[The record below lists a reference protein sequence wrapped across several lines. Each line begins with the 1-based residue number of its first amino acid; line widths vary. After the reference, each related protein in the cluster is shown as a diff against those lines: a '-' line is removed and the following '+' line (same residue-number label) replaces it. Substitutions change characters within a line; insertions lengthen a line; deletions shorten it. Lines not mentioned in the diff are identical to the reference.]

1 MSSIFSRAFF
11 LMGCNFDVTIVAN
24 QLEVAHALI
33 DGAIAEMKRIEYL
46 LSEWMPDTPV
56 SIVNAHAGIQPVQVP
71 EELLE
76 LTARALNFSK
86 LTEGAFDITMAG
98 LNQIW
103 TYDGTMK
110 KLPSF
115 AELKAAIRHV
125 GYQKIQLDRANQ
137 TLFLTQK
144 KMKIGF
150 GSIGKAYAAD
160 CAKAFLMQ
168 QGVQAGIVNASGD
181 MAAWGTQPDGKPW
194 SVGIVNPLNK
204 AKVFA
209 TFPLGNGA
217 VVTSGTYEK
226 YAVIGDK
233 KYSHIIDPRTGMPT
247 TEIASVTVFAPKAEL
262 ANGIST
268 SIAVMGIETG
278 LHLINQIP
286 SASCV
291 IVDHKANLF
300 TSNNIKTNTI

>member
-1 MSSIFSRAFF
+1 
-11 LMGCNFDVTIVAN
+11 MGCHFDLTLVAD
-24 QLEVAHALI
+24 EVNKAHTLM

-56 SIVNAHAGIQPVQVP
+56 SIVNAHAGLQPVRVS
-71 EELLE
+71 EELLQ

-86 LTEGAFDITMAG
+86 LTAGAFDITMAG
-98 LNQIW
+98 LNQVW
-103 TYDGTMK
+103 TYDGTMTRV
-110 KLPSF
+110 PST
-115 AELKAAIRHV
+115 AELKAAIRHI
-125 GYQKIQLDRANQ
+125 GYQHIQLDHSNQ

-160 CAKAFLMQ
+160 CAKAFLQ
-168 QGVQAGIVNASGD
+168 EQGVQAGIVNASGD
-181 MAAWGTQPDGKPW
+181 MAVWGFQPNGQPW

-204 AKVFA
+204 TKVFA
-209 TFPLGNGA
+209 TFPLVNGA

-226 YAVIGDK
+226 YALIGDK
-233 KYSHIIDPRTGMPT
+233 KYSHIIDPRTGIPS
-247 TEIASVTVFAPKAEL
+247 TEIASVTVFAPMAEL

-268 SIAVMGIETG
+268 SIVVMGIEAG
-278 LHLINQIP
+278 LHFVNQIP
-286 SASCV
+286 TARCV
-291 IVDHKANLF
+291 IVDNQANVF